1 MGQYERHV
9 FVCTTGKT
17 CAAQGS
23 ARTYAALKDAARAAG
38 LKGRVR
44 VNQSGCLNQCGHGPM
59 AVVYPEDTWYAGVDA
74 DGARRIVAEHLVGG
88 EPVRELR
95 YVAPP
100 GDNKL
105 PKDELARIE
114 AAGVAAGVSIP
125 PRDPSTDRPR

>member
-23 ARTYAALKDAARAAG
+23 AESYAALKDAARTAG

-59 AVVYPEDTWYAGVDA
+59 VVVYPEDTWYAAVDA
-74 DGARRIVAEHLVGG
+74 DGARRIVAEHLVAGV
-88 EPVRELR
+88 PVDALR

-105 PKDELARIE
+105 PKEELARIE
-114 AAGVAAGVSIP
+114 ASASP
-125 PRDPSTDRPR
+125 PSSRTPDSPGGTAR

>member
-1 MGQYERHV
+1 MGQYERHA

-23 ARTYAALKDAARAAG
+23 AQVYAALKDAARAAG

-59 AVVYPEDTWYAGVDA
+59 VVVYPDATWYCGVDA
-74 DGARRIVAEHLVGG
+74 DGARRIADEHLAGG
-88 EPVRELR
+88 IVVDDLR
-95 YVAPP
+95 YVALP

-114 AAGVAAGVSIP
+114 AAGA
-125 PRDPSTDRPR
+125 PSDGR

>member
-1 MGQYERHV
+1 MGQYEHHV

-23 ARTYAALKDAARAAG
+23 AATYAALKDAARAAG
-38 LKGRVR
+38 LKGRAR

-59 AVVYPEDTWYAGVDA
+59 VVVYPADAWYAGVDA
-74 DGARRIVAEHLVGG
+74 EGARRIVAEHLVAGV
-88 EPVRELR
+88 PVETLR

-100 GDNKL
+100 GDHKL

-114 AAGVAAGVSIP
+114 AAVPAAGP
-125 PRDPSTDRPR
+125 KAGDATA

>member
-23 ARTYAALKDAARAAG
+23 SATYHALKDAARAAG

-59 AVVYPEDTWYAGVDA
+59 VVVYPEDTWYAGVDA
-74 DGARRIVAEHLVGG
+74 DGARRIVDEHLVGNV
-88 EPVRELR
+88 PVASLR

-114 AAGVAAGVSIP
+114 ASAP
-125 PRDPSTDRPR
+125 

>member
-23 ARTYAALKDAARAAG
+23 SATYHALKDAARAAG
-38 LKGRVR
+38 LKGRAR

-59 AVVYPEDTWYAGVDA
+59 VVVYPEDTWYAAVDA
-74 DGARRIVAEHLVGG
+74 DGARRIVDEHLVDGA
-88 EPVRELR
+88 PVDALR
-95 YVAPP
+95 YVAPR

-114 AAGVAAGVSIP
+114 AAGAAAQADGAARRSGDAAP
-125 PRDPSTDRPR
+125 